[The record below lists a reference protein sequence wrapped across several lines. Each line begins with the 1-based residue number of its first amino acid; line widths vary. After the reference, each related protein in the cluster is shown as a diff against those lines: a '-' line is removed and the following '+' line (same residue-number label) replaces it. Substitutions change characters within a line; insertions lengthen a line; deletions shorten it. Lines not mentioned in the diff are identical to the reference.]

1 MNQEM
6 QLITEAQ
13 NENQWLQSHYE
24 EIQREYPNKFVA
36 VASKRIIAAGEKME
50 DVAKSV
56 KEMGKDPAMILI
68 EFIPEKG
75 LILIL

>member
-6 QLITEAQ
+6 QFITEVQ

-24 EIQREYPNKFVA
+24 EIQRKYPNKFVA
-36 VASKRIIAAGEKME
+36 VANRRIIATGEKME
-50 DVAKSV
+50 AVAKSV
-56 KEMGKDPAMILI
+56 REIGKDPALILI

>member
-1 MNQEM
+1 MNQEV
-6 QLITEAQ
+6 QLITETQ

-24 EIQREYPNKFVA
+24 EIQKRYPNKFVA
-36 VASKRIIAAGEKME
+36 IANKKIIAAGEKME
-50 DVAKSV
+50 AVAKSV

-68 EFIPEKG
+68 EFIPERG

>member
-1 MNQEM
+1 MNQEL
-6 QLITEAQ
+6 QFIIEAQ
-13 NENQWLQSHYE
+13 NDNQWLQSHYE
-24 EIQREYPNKFVA
+24 EIQRQYPNKFIA
-36 VASKRIIAAGEKME
+36 IANKKIIAFGEKME
-50 DVAKSV
+50 FVAKSV

>member
-13 NENQWLQSHYE
+13 NEDHWLQSHYE
-24 EIQREYPNKFVA
+24 EIQKEYPNKFVA
-36 VASKRIIAAGEKME
+36 VADKRIIAAGERME
-50 DVAKSV
+50 AVAESV
-56 KEMGKDPAMILI
+56 KEMGKDPALILI

>member
-13 NENQWLQSHYE
+13 NENQWLQSHYG
-24 EIQREYPNKFVA
+24 EIQKQYPNKFVA
-36 VASKRIIAAGEKME
+36 VANKRVIAAGEKME
-50 DVAKSV
+50 AVATSV
-56 KEMGKDPAMILI
+56 KEMGKDPALILI